1 MIKHNVF
8 VTGGSGYIG
17 RPLIRELLA
26 RGHSVRALVR
36 SASASKVPAGAQI
49 VTGDA
54 LSAASVRAALGKA
67 DTLVH
72 LVGTSHPNPSK
83 ARQFREVDLAS
94 IRASASAAANSTV
107 KHFIYVSVAHPAPV
121 MRSFIAARTEGE
133 ELVLASGISATILRP
148 WYVLGPGHWWP
159 YLLVPL
165 YKVLEILPWTTESAH
180 RLGLVSLAQMVAALV
195 LAVED
200 PAQQA
205 KIIEVPAI
213 RKSRLTPAGG

>member
-1 MIKHNVF
+1 MTPHDVF

-36 SASASKVPAGAQI
+36 SVSATKVPVGAQ
-49 VTGDA
+49 VVAGDA
-54 LSAASVRAALGKA
+54 LSAASVRDALGEA

-94 IRASASAAANSTV
+94 IRASALAAANSTV

-133 ELVLASGISATILRP
+133 ALVLASGIPATILRP
-148 WYVLGPGHWWP
+148 WYILGPGHWWP
-159 YLLVPL
+159 YLLVPF
-165 YKVLEILPWTTESAH
+165 YKVQEVLPWTTESAH

-195 LAVED
+195 LAVEN
-200 PAQQA
+200 PAQKA
-205 KIIEVPAI
+205 KIIEVPTI
-213 RKSRLTPAGG
+213 RKPWLTSAAP